1 MEYHLVAE
9 VVPPCDTPDLDALQ
23 RQGVVSLLHEQLDL
37 LAGIEGP
44 DGMEIEPLDH
54 RVTARPD
61 SASITWIVDAP
72 ALSFAEE
79 AAHHV
84 LDELLER
91 VELLDG
97 WTVTRCEVTV
107 SDEDLATALAED
119 TRDFDTE
126 LATASDVDLDQ
137 RREEL
142 LRNATRLRAFGM
154 DYFGFDR
161 FDQPDGG
168 AGPDTLGAALCAG
181 ALMRA
186 VEVLTEELFQDVRT
200 LEETDATADLVDL
213 WVIGELP
220 RRFAH
225 CYTALFAKK
234 FLVVTAILG
243 HRLTIPGWTPPL
255 STAETLALHVLK
267 SRAVHQLQLEGL
279 LDEERI
285 KRAFSAFEEH
295 AFDDLS
301 HESLYEDEGRDSPQ
315 ADIDPLPE
323 IDDVPDVD
331 GWFHPL
337 DGIGQGLHP
346 YLHVGD
352 DVVDVEDVLEA
363 GETQA

>member
-9 VVPPCDTPDLDALQ
+9 VVPPCDTPDLDPLQ

-61 SASITWIVDAP
+61 GASITWIVDAP

-79 AAHHV
+79 AARHV

-91 VELLDG
+91 VELLDN

-107 SDEDLATALAED
+107 SDDELATALAED
-119 TRDFDTE
+119 THDFGAE
-126 LATASDVDLDQ
+126 FATNTDLDLNR

-142 LRNATRLRAFGM
+142 LRCAIRLRAFGM
-154 DYFGFDR
+154 DYFGFE
-161 FDQPDGG
+161 QPDTEC
-168 AGPDTLGAALCAG
+168 AVLCAG
-181 ALMRA
+181 ALVQA

-200 LEETDATADLVDL
+200 LEETDATADDLVDL

-234 FLVVTAILG
+234 FLVAMTVLG
-243 HRLTIPGWTPPL
+243 HRLTIPEWTPPL
-255 STAETLALHVLK
+255 STAETLALHVIK
-267 SRAVHQLQLEGL
+267 SRAVHQLQLDGL
-279 LDEERI
+279 LEEEAI
-285 KRAFSAFEEH
+285 KRAFSAFDEH

-301 HESLYEDEGRDSPQ
+301 HELLYEDGGLDSPQ
-315 ADIDPLPE
+315 AE
-323 IDDVPDVD
+323 TDDTLDVD
-331 GWFHPL
+331 GWFHPM
-337 DGIGQGLHP
+337 DGVGQGLHP

-363 GETQA
+363 GDTQG